1 MDLFTQLL
9 RPSIVARS
17 IYVAGAAA
25 IGALGSLCAPAL
37 ADGGENWHL
46 APCWHQDGQASY
58 YGRHWNGHRTSSGAV
73 FDPLKLTAAH
83 ASLPLGTRLLVT
95 SAISGQSVVVTVND
109 REPDH
114 GHRII
119 DLSPAAARRL
129 GMIGSGVAEVVVT
142 RATET
147 DLQQS
152 ETSEEVAEAPDAADD
167 QEVATPRSV
176 HHVSHVPHGQ
186 PHRRLAR
193 R

>member
-1 MDLFTQLL
+1 LGLFTH
-9 RPSIVARS
+9 RWRARGVARPLFLAS
-17 IYVAGAAA
+17 LAVGAA
-25 IGALGSLCAPAL
+25 LPAASFA
-37 ADGGENWHL
+37 ADD
-46 APCWHQDGQASY
+46 WHQDGQASY
-58 YGRHWNGHRTSSGAV
+58 YGRHWFGHRTSSGAV

-95 SAISGQSVVVTVND
+95 AENSGESVVVTVND

-142 RATET
+142 RATAA
-147 DLQQS
+147 DIS
-152 ETSEEVAEAPDAADD
+152 EQDNEVAEAPDEPSDL
-167 QEVATPRSV
+167 EVATPR
-176 HHVSHVPHGQ
+176 HVSHARHGRPHT
-186 PHRRLAR
+186 HHAR

>member
-1 MDLFTQLL
+1 MSED
-9 RPSIVARS
+9 
-17 IYVAGAAA
+17 
-25 IGALGSLCAPAL
+25 
-37 ADGGENWHL
+37 
-46 APCWHQDGQASY
+46 WHQDGQASY

-95 SAISGQSVVVTVND
+95 SADSGQSVVVVVND

-147 DLQQS
+147 DVQKS
-152 ETSEEVAEAPDAADD
+152 ETDEEVAEAPEEADD
-167 QEVATPRSV
+167 QQVATPRSSA
-176 HHVSHVPHGQ
+176 HRLSHVRRGP
-186 PHRRLAR
+186 PHRHLVR

>member
-1 MDLFTQLL
+1 MAGA
-9 RPSIVARS
+9 S
-17 IYVAGAAA
+17 VAGAL
-25 IGALGSLCAPAL
+25 ALLSASAL
-37 ADGGENWHL
+37 ADGSGSWHQ
-46 APCWHQDGQASY
+46 AQNWHQDGQASY
-58 YGRHWNGHRTSSGAV
+58 YGRHWSGHRTSSGAV

-95 SAISGQSVVVTVND
+95 SEDSGESVIVTVND

-142 RATET
+142 RATDT
-147 DLQQS
+147 DLRQS
-152 ETSEEVAEAPDAADD
+152 ETNEEVAEAPDEADD
-167 QEVATPRSV
+167 QEVATPRASA
-176 HHVSHVPHGQ
+176 HHVSHVRHGQ
-186 PHRRLAR
+186 PRRRLAR